1 MNSYADGI
9 THFSNGTN
17 VVLSDMENKTYNV
30 FDWFSKNYLKANSGK
45 SNLLFTSTEK
55 NFYENWRLYLRKS
68 TFKKLLGVIIGI
80 ELNFVE
86 HVPE

>member
-1 MNSYADGI
+1 MNSYADGT

-17 VVLSDMENKTYNV
+17 VVLNDMENKTFNV
-30 FDWFSKNYLKANSGK
+30 FDWFSKNYLIANSDK
-45 SNLLFTSTEK
+45 SNLLLTSTEK
-55 NFYENWRLYLRKS
+55 NFYENWRLYLKSS

-80 ELNFVE
+80 ELNFGE